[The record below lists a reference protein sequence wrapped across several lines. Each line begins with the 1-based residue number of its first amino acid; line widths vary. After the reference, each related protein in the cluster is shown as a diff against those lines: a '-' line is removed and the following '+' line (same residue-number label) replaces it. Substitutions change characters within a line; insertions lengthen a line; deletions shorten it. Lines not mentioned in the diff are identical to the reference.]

1 MAISTGSKIVK
12 TAVFISGTGS
22 NLKSLIKFSKLKK
35 SPISIRL
42 IISNN
47 PKSIGL
53 KYANIF
59 PYTLYLKTMLCLILK
74 LTIIIAIKFSNKL
87 FLYSLEGI
95 LQN

>member
-1 MAISTGSKIVK
+1 MISLVLKDNPNSTVRILKLSL
-12 TAVFISGTGS
+12 GT
-22 NLKSLIKFSKLKK
+22 NVCILLLMYNKSLT
-35 SPISIRL
+35 
-42 IISNN
+42 
-47 PKSIGL
+47 L